1 MSQLLSIEEKCHEMT
16 KYAYVV
22 LKQFPRY
29 EKHGLASEIRTSIW
43 QIHRLIVT
51 ALKRYHKKTT
61 LTELDIE
68 LAVLRKQARLSME
81 LGYIDVRRY
90 QLWSGLIVEIC
101 KMLGGWIKQ
110 NNTNQQSSKAVAL

>member
-22 LKQFPRY
+22 LRQFPRY
-29 EKHGLASEIRTSIW
+29 EKHGLASEIRNSVW
-43 QIHRLIVT
+43 QIHRLIIT

-68 LAVLRKQARLSME
+68 LTVLRKQARLSME
-81 LGYIDVRRY
+81 LGYIDMRRY
-90 QLWSGLIVEIC
+90 QIWSGFIVEMG
-101 KMLGGWIKQ
+101 KMLGGWIKH
-110 NNTNQQSSKAVAL
+110 NNTSQQSNKAVAL

>member
-1 MSQLLSIEEKCHEMT
+1 MLSIEEKCHEMT

-68 LAVLRKQARLSME
+68 LAVLRKQTRLSME